1 MKKKGKLRKIIIIA
15 VVVII
20 LAAVFG
26 SKGKDKDTAPS
37 NTNTANTATQNDG
50 RIGSNT
56 NDAPAPPENTTENTP
71 APPENTTENKP
82 DETKDKD
89 YISPDLKAFLESY
102 EAFMDEYCD
111 YLEHYDSSDAV
122 QLIKYASLMQKYSD
136 FAKKAEAYD
145 ESKMTDAEAIYYAET
160 LNRIN
165 IKLMKASQK
174 VK

>member
-15 VVVII
+15 VVVIV

-26 SKGKDKDTAPS
+26 SKGKDKDAAPS

-50 RIGSNT
+50 RLGG
-56 NDAPAPPENTTENTP
+56 
-71 APPENTTENKP
+71 NTTENKP
-82 DETKDKD
+82 DEAKDKN

>member
-15 VVVII
+15 VVVIV
-20 LAAVFG
+20 LAAIFG

-50 RIGSNT
+50 RIGG
-56 NDAPAPPENTTENTP
+56 
-71 APPENTTENKP
+71 NTTENKP
-82 DETKDKD
+82 DETKDKN

-165 IKLMKASQK
+165 IKLMKASQNMK
-174 VK
+174 

>member
-15 VVVII
+15 VVVIV

-26 SKGKDKDTAPS
+26 SKGKDKDTAPA

-50 RIGSNT
+50 RIGGNT
-56 NDAPAPPENTTENTP
+56 NDAPAPPEN
-71 APPENTTENKP
+71 KP
-82 DETKDKD
+82 DETKDKN

-165 IKLMKASQK
+165 IKLMKASQNMK
-174 VK
+174 